1 MLSAGR
7 KSCEVRGTRV
17 HALLHPSRGVV
28 EVRRSSSA
36 ILHLADSERIL
47 RVLVVDDN
55 ADAADSLSMLANLWG
70 EDAQVAYDGAEAL
83 EMALVQRPD
92 VVLLDLTMPKMDGC
106 QVAQQLR
113 QQTAF
118 AATLLIAI
126 TGWTDQ
132 VHRRLCDEAGFNH
145 YLIKPIDL
153 DHLKNL
159 LLSERRRLDR
169 SAKEVEMTNGTVG
182 VVRMAAKN
190 ASNSRDKWVVGS

>member
-17 HALLHPSRGVV
+17 PALLHPPRGVV
-28 EVRRSSSA
+28 EVRRSGIS
-36 ILHLADSERIL
+36 IPYLVDSERIL

-55 ADAADSLSMLANLWG
+55 EDAADSLSMVVNLWG
-70 EDAQVAYDGAEAL
+70 ADAQVAYDGEEAL

-106 QVAQQLR
+106 KVAQQLR
-113 QQTAF
+113 QQAAF

-132 VHRRLCDEAGFNH
+132 AHRRLCDEAGFGH
-145 YLIKPIDL
+145 YLIKPIDF
-153 DHLKNL
+153 DYLKNL
-159 LLSERRRLDR
+159 LLSERRRLDS
-169 SAKEVEMTNGTVG
+169 SAKEVEMTNGTEGAVKKATISRAEC
-182 VVRMAAKN
+182 VV
-190 ASNSRDKWVVGS
+190 SS